1 MSRKSQQKDGNTGT
15 EERRTSPVTIV
26 CGENPPQGKS
36 AISYWSFVNPKTP
49 WNLYQDV
56 HNKMCKNDIM
66 FRLLFDSD
74 TDSHTGDDFLNSH
87 VFGLISRASD
97 KEPGI
102 IINTFGEDKWSKGVL
117 ETFDLLKQLH
127 SDPVL
132 GDPLYRNFKR
142 TMYHAVLF
150 ICLPHISTFAQ
161 YVAQHSLYPH
171 KIIHFIE
178 HTLLPAETAFFFEG
192 KPGLHNL
199 NLWVSFLRNRWCLY
213 VSSK

>member
-1 MSRKSQQKDGNTGT
+1 MSRTAQPNDGDTNT
-15 EERRTSPVTIV
+15 EECRTSPV
-26 CGENPPQGKS
+26 CGEKKHKGKN
-36 AISYWSFVNPKTP
+36 AINYWSFANPKTP
-49 WNLYQDV
+49 WSLHQDV

-74 TDSHTGDDFLNSH
+74 ADSHTGDEFLNSH

-102 IINTFGEDKWSKGVL
+102 ILNTFGEDKWSKDVL
-117 ETFDLLKQLH
+117 ETFDLLKQLPA
-127 SDPVL
+127 DAVL
-132 GDPLYRNFKR
+132 GDASYRTFKR

-192 KPGLHNL
+192 KPGLHSL